1 MVNYSWKRAIR
12 TVLEEDGGVLRSS
25 EIAEIIQERQLRE
38 SFGTTPAQTI
48 AAVIS
53 GSIKREGERSPFVRV
68 ALGQFTVRSSELPR
82 SEVTATED
90 DNDEEQDRQVIRA
103 FGIFWR
109 RDWVNW
115 NVRCL
120 NGSQLDASNSV
131 NFAEQSGMYILY
143 DRDRPIYVGK
153 CAENSLFDRLKSH
166 TKGRL
171 SSRWERFSWFGLR
184 ASDDDGRLEPS
195 PDEHAHQDMVDAME
209 AVLIEVLE
217 PPQNRRRGDR
227 LSDFEYNQVRDEAM
241 EEAQVQR
248 LILARLGMG

>member
-25 EIAEIIQERQLRE
+25 EIAEIIQERQLRDR
-38 SFGTTPAQTI
+38 FGTTPAQTI

-53 GSIKREGERSPFVRV
+53 GSIKRDGELSPFVRV
-68 ALGQFTVRSSELPR
+68 APGQFTVRSSGLPR
-82 SEVTATED
+82 SDAVANGD
-90 DNDEEQDRQVIRA
+90 DEEQERQVIRA

-131 NFAEQSGMYILY
+131 DFAEQSGVYILY

-171 SSRWERFSWFGLR
+171 SSRWERFSWFGFR
-184 ASDDDGRLEPS
+184 AADDDGRPAPS
-195 PDEHAHQDMVDAME
+195 PSGHVHNDMTDAME

-241 EEAQVQR
+241 QEAQVQR
-248 LILARLGMG
+248 MILSRLGIT